1 MADLFG
7 IGTSA
12 LSAFQRALATTGHNI
27 SNVNTDS
34 YSRQRV
40 ELINR
45 PGNAAGN
52 GFIGTGVDSSTVRR
66 MFDQFVQQNLVQGHS
81 AYEQQQMLYSM
92 ASQVDS
98 LLADPDTGLS
108 TGLQNFF
115 GTLHELAD
123 DPTSTAA
130 RQLVLTEGETL
141 ANRFNY
147 LYDQLEQLRSRAN
160 NQIRTTVDEIN
171 GIAASIADVNRTIGD
186 AYAAGGGQPPN
197 DLLDKRDALV
207 TQLAKLV
214 SVQTFEQDNGA
225 LNVFIGNGQALVVN
239 AEARQL
245 GAGPLGPDIN
255 QLDIGVASGGA
266 TIDITDFIS
275 GGRLGGLLEYRDSVL
290 DPTENAIGRV
300 AIGLASVFNEQ
311 HQKGMDLD
319 GDLGQA
325 FFTVP
330 TATVLPDTGNGSTLN
345 VTIAD
350 VSRLTTDDYEL
361 RFDGANWNLTRQ
373 SDGQPVA
380 MTGTGTAADPFLVDG
395 LAMEVGGAPAAGD
408 VYVIRPTR
416 AGARQLDTL
425 LTNVRDI
432 AAAYPVQGQAD
443 IGNTGSA
450 TIDGFEILDA
460 TDPNLRTAV
469 TLTYDAGT
477 GEFSDGT
484 NTYPYT
490 SGGNIDIN
498 GWRVRITGTPQDG
511 DVFSFTDNTGG
522 VGDNRNA
529 LALVALQN
537 TNTLGANATGT
548 PSASFGEAYNELV
561 SDVGT
566 RTRSAEIAS
575 NAQKGLLDQAQSR
588 REAVSG
594 VNLDEEAANLLR
606 FQQAY
611 QAAAQIISIANQN
624 FQTLITAV
632 GR

>member
-1 MADLFG
+1 
-7 IGTSA
+7 
-12 LSAFQRALATTGHNI
+12 
-27 SNVNTDS
+27 
-34 YSRQRV
+34 
-40 ELINR
+40 
-45 PGNAAGN
+45 
-52 GFIGTGVDSSTVRR
+52 
-66 MFDQFVQQNLVQGHS
+66 
-81 AYEQQQMLYSM
+81 
-92 ASQVDS
+92 
-98 LLADPDTGLS
+98 
-108 TGLQNFF
+108 
-115 GTLHELAD
+115 
-123 DPTSTAA
+123 
-130 RQLVLTEGETL
+130 
-141 ANRFNY
+141 
-147 LYDQLEQLRSRAN
+147 
-160 NQIRTTVDEIN
+160 
-171 GIAASIADVNRTIGD
+171 
-186 AYAAGGGQPPN
+186 
-197 DLLDKRDALV
+197 
-207 TQLAKLV
+207 
-214 SVQTFEQDNGA
+214 
-225 LNVFIGNGQALVVN
+225 
-239 AEARQL
+239 
-245 GAGPLGPDIN
+245 
-255 QLDIGVASGGA
+255 
-266 TIDITDFIS
+266 
-275 GGRLGGLLEYRDSVL
+275 
-290 DPTENAIGRV
+290 V
-300 AIGLASVFNEQ
+300 AIGLARVFNEQ

-325 FFTVP
+325 FFTEP
-330 TATVLPDTGNGSTLN
+330 TATVLPDTGNASTLN

-361 RFDGANWNLTRQ
+361 RFDGTNWNLTRQ

-416 AGARQLDTL
+416 AGARQIDTL

-443 IGNTGSA
+443 IGNAGSA

-498 GWRVRITGTPQDG
+498 GWRARITGTPQDG
-511 DVFSFTDNTGG
+511 DVFTFTDNTGG

-537 TNTLGANATGT
+537 TNTLGAGATGT

-566 RTRSAEIAS
+566 KTRSAEIAS

-624 FQTLITAV
+624 FQTLIAAV

>member
-81 AYEQQQMLYSM
+81 SYEQQQMLYSM

-171 GIAASIADVNRTIGD
+171 GIADSIADVNRTIGD

-290 DPTENAIGRV
+290 DPAENAIGRV

-325 FFTVP
+325 FFTEP
-330 TATVLPDTGNGSTLN
+330 TATVLPDTGNASTLN

-490 SGGNIDIN
+490 SGSNIDIN

-511 DVFSFTDNTGG
+511 DVFTFTDNTGG

>member
-1 MADLFG
+1 MADLFS

-12 LSAFQRALATTGHNI
+12 LGAFQRALATTGHNI
-27 SNVNTDS
+27 SNVNTDG

-66 MFDQFVQQNLVQGHS
+66 IHDQFVQQSLVQAHS

-92 ASQVDS
+92 ASQVDG
-98 LLADPDTGLS
+98 LLADPATGLS

-171 GIAASIADVNRTIGD
+171 GIAASIADVNRAIGD
-186 AYAAGGGQPPN
+186 AYAAAAGQPPN

-225 LNVFIGNGQALVVN
+225 LNVFIGSGQALVVN

-245 GAGPLGPDIN
+245 AAGPLGPDIN
-255 QLDIGVASGGA
+255 QLDIGLASGGA

-275 GGRLGGLLEYRDSVL
+275 GGRLGGLLEYRDNVL
-290 DPTENAIGRV
+290 DPAENAIGRV

-325 FFTVP
+325 FFTEP

-350 VSRLTTDDYEL
+350 VSRLTTDDYAL
-361 RFDGANWNLTRQ
+361 RFDGTNWNLTRQ
-373 SDGQPVA
+373 RDGQPVA

-416 AGARQLDTL
+416 AGARQIDTL

-443 IGNTGSA
+443 IANTGSA
-450 TIDGFEILDA
+450 VISGLEILDA

-477 GEFSDGT
+477 GEFSDGS

-490 SGGNIDIN
+490 SGGNIDLN
-498 GWRVRITGTPQDG
+498 GWRVRITGTPRDG
-511 DVFSFTDNTGG
+511 DAFTFTDNTGG

-537 TNTLGANATGT
+537 TNTLGAGATGT

-566 RTRSAEIAS
+566 KTRSAEIAS

-611 QAAAQIISIANQN
+611 QAAAQLISIANQN
-624 FQTLITAV
+624 FQTLIAAV